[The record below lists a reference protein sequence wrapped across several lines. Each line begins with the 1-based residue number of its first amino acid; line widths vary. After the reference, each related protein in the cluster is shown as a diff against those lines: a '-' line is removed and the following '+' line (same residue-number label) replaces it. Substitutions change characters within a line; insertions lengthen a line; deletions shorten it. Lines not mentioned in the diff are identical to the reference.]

1 MTASE
6 QLQNYRK
13 RVNSWKNE
21 WVKEG
26 KYILASGI
34 KSKQNLLPSVKG
46 RVRNDRDG
54 SPERIGMSFDKVGI
68 YIHLGVGRG
77 YTIASKGSGVVV
89 KTKGGEMKR
98 KPVPWINESLNS
110 KLSNLTEI
118 VAEEIA
124 KLVSLGVKHTLEEKV
139 VIRGLK

>member
-1 MTASE
+1 MTASD

-13 RVNSWKNE
+13 RVTSWKNE

-26 KYILASGI
+26 KFILSSGI

-46 RVRNDRDG
+46 SVRNDQFG
-54 SPERIGMSFDKVGI
+54 TPERIGLRFDKVGI

-77 YTIASKGSGVVV
+77 YTIANKGSGVVV
-89 KTKGGEMKR
+89 KTKGGEIKR
-98 KPVPWINESLNS
+98 KPVPWINDSLTN
-110 KLSNLTEI
+110 KLTNLTEI
-118 VAEEIA
+118 VAEENA
-124 KLVSLGVKHTLEEKV
+124 SLVSLGVKHSLEEKI